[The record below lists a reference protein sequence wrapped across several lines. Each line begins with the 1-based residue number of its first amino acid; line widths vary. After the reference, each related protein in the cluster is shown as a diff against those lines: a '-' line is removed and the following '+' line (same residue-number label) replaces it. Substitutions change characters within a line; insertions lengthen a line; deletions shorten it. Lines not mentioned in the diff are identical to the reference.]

1 MNMENKGSRAWGL
14 CLATVLLFL
23 TLPAQ
28 AQETLVKAK
37 LLING
42 YFFTEKP
49 EKTAEGSS
57 LSILKDSVA
66 GPLLMVTYPAGKTL
80 SDFALQKAIPVEQVF
95 RGQEFLRLARSSQQA
110 FGILKAEDSEALV
123 QEGTPF
129 PAFSIRENTGRV
141 WTNDDLRGRVAVFNF
156 WYTGC
161 GPCIKEMPELN
172 TWTEACPEALFF
184 AVTWNSADE
193 IKAIIERTGFRFH
206 QIVGEEALVK
216 AIGVKQTPVTLIVDR
231 EGIVRKVEVGTSEKQ
246 RADLLA
252 ALKQI
257 AKQ

>member
-1 MNMENKGSRAWGL
+1 MANNGLRAWGL
-14 CLATVLLFL
+14 CLAAVLFL
-23 TLPAQ
+23 LSLPAQ
-28 AQETLVKAK
+28 AQETPVKAK

-42 YFFTEKP
+42 HFFTEKP
-49 EKTAEGSS
+49 EKMPEGSC
-57 LSILKDSVA
+57 LSVLKDSIGGSIV
-66 GPLLMVTYPAGKTL
+66 MVTYPEGQAL
-80 SDFALQKAIPVEQVF
+80 SDFALRKAIPVEQVF

-110 FGILKAEDSEALV
+110 FGILKAEGSEAVV

-129 PAFSIRENTGRV
+129 PAFSVRENTGQV
-141 WTNDDLRGRVAVFNF
+141 WTNEDLRGRVAVFNF
-156 WYTGC
+156 WHTGC

-172 TWTEACPEALFF
+172 TWTEECPDALFF

-193 IKAIIERTGFRFH
+193 IKAIVERTGFRFH
-206 QIVGEEALVK
+206 QIVGEEALPK
-216 AIGVKQTPVTLIVDR
+216 AVGVKQTPLTLIVDK
-231 EGIVRKVEVGTSEKQ
+231 EGIVRKVETGTSEKQ

>member
-1 MNMENKGSRAWGL
+1 MGNNVLRAWGL
-14 CLATVLLFL
+14 YLAAVLFL
-23 TLPAQ
+23 LSLPAQ
-28 AQETLVKAK
+28 AQETPVKAK

-42 YFFTEKP
+42 HFFTEKP
-49 EKTAEGSS
+49 EKMPEGSS
-57 LSILKDSVA
+57 LSVLKDSIGGSIV
-66 GPLLMVTYPAGKTL
+66 MVTYPKGQAL
-80 SDFALQKAIPVEQVF
+80 SDFALRKAIPVEQVF

-193 IKAIIERTGFRFH
+193 IKAIVERTGFRFH

-231 EGIVRKVEVGTSEKQ
+231 ESIVRKVEVGTSEKQ